1 MHHVIILLEENKQLN
16 EQFMKEVEDL
26 MNGEIFGHNGCRSNW
41 RFPVNDDGSMRQ
53 IKFANW
59 RARRVIE
66 RINSNIELFIPGD
79 NRIIEQN
86 KWRDVI
92 FSY

>member
-41 RFPVNDDGSMRQ
+41 RFPVNDVGSMRQ